1 MKKLLIL
8 ALVSVFLVAAGTTVV
23 TAEKITITML
33 NNPDPG
39 QDVIDTA
46 VGEMLMKKFPNV
58 EFKYVIVP
66 WAQTVPKVMAG
77 LITGTG
83 PDVFH
88 NVHRFPPTLAYKG
101 VTIDLGP
108 YIERDKDEI
117 GWDDIFAATKPA
129 GQYLGVQHGMPWLQT
144 PIMVYYNRDM
154 FVELGLPLPKK
165 SWSWDTVREVGVKLA
180 KDFNGDGMPD
190 QFMYD
195 VNGHTGGMDH
205 VCRIIWA
212 FGGEVANEDRTRIV
226 IDNPGARAA
235 IEYILDNVDK
245 YNISPTPT
253 QSTQLAEIDLFNN
266 GRQGMKIS
274 GVWDNPIM
282 TDLPFRVGVTTIPA
296 GPAGQFSRDGVSTL
310 SITAASKNPDMA
322 WEYIKLHLSE
332 EGQLLAMGVSVPIH
346 KSAAS
351 GPAWIERA
359 PYYEREYKERN
370 GVGVHMDTIENL
382 CKKPMPITLNYN
394 AVNRIWREEIEA
406 ILTQKKSVEKG
417 LADMER
423 MMNEALEEA

>member
-1 MKKLLIL
+1 MKKFLIL
-8 ALVSVFLVAAGTTVV
+8 VLVSVFLVAVGTTIA
-23 TAEKITITML
+23 TAQKITITML

-39 QDVIDTA
+39 QDAIDIA

-129 GQYLGVQHGMPWLQT
+129 GQYLGVQHGMPWMHD
-144 PIMVYYNRDM
+144 PKMVFYNRDL
-154 FVELGLPLPKK
+154 FVELGLPLPKR

-180 KDFNGDGMPD
+180 QDFDGDGMPD
-190 QFMYD
+190 QFMYNVD
-195 VNGHTGGMDH
+195 GHTWSLDQA
-205 VCRIIWA
+205 CRIIWA

-235 IEYILDNVDK
+235 IEYILDNVRK
-245 YNISPTPT
+245 YNISPTPV
-253 QSTQLAEIDLFNN
+253 QSTDLAGVDLFGS
-266 GRQGMKIS
+266 GRQGMKLSGIS
-274 GVWDNPIM
+274 RNPIM
-282 TDLPFRVGVTTIPA
+282 LQLPFRVGVTTEPA

-310 SITAASKNPDMA
+310 SITTTSKNPDMA

-332 EGQLLAMGVSVPIH
+332 EGQVLAAAVSVPIH
-346 KSAAS
+346 KSDAS
-351 GPAWIERA
+351 SPAWIEGR
-359 PYYEREYKERN
+359 PYFEKEYRERQ
-370 GVGVHMDTIENL
+370 GVGLYMDTLENL

-394 AVNRIWREEIEA
+394 EVNRIWKEEVEGI
-406 ILTQKKSVEKG
+406 ITQKKSVEKG

-423 MMNEALEEA
+423 MMNEALEED